1 MKYNKM
7 KTLMNNLPKSWHTN
21 FTLRKHAY
29 LNILKILQTKKRED
43 FQIKKSDI
51 FHISAQ
57 NINCGYW
64 LELPG
69 RGSNKYPQYMFLS
82 KNKNN
87 NVYPYK
93 PQFYNIKV
101 EFKGSKLYRHV
112 FVMSIH
118 LLQTVHVYDSF
129 TYSQQ

>member
-1 MKYNKM
+1 MTNGRTDGRKDRRM
-7 KTLMNNLPKSWHTN
+7 DGRTNNPEAICPSN
-21 FTLRKHAY
+21 FF
-29 LNILKILQTKKRED
+29 EVGG
-43 FQIKKSDI
+43 IKKSDI

-118 LLQTVHVYDSF
+118 LLQTVYDSF